1 MKITTFNPQII
12 TKDAEPLMKLFQ
24 ELGFEKRHDQEGIGE
39 LNVEGIRMKNDDGF
53 YLDISIP
60 ERLPA
65 AAKEENLLPHD
76 MVVIRMNVDDFDA
89 AYQVLEK
96 HGFRNVY
103 EKGTVDTRSS
113 RSAVMISP
121 SGLGINVI
129 QHIKH

>member
-1 MKITTFNPQII
+1 
-12 TKDAEPLMKLFQ
+12 MKLFQ

-60 ERLPA
+60 ETLPA
-65 AAKEENLLPHD
+65 AAKEEKLLPHD

-103 EKGTVDTRSS
+103 ANGTVDTKSS

-121 SGLGINVI
+121 TGFGINVI

>member
-12 TKDAEPLMKLFQ
+12 TKNAEPLMKLFQ

-60 ERLPA
+60 ETLPA
-65 AAKEENLLPHD
+65 AAKEEKLLPHD

-96 HGFRNVY
+96 QGFRNVY
-103 EKGTVDTRSS
+103 ANGTVDTKSS

-121 SGLGINVI
+121 TGFGINVI